1 MSVSLK
7 IFIEIPT
14 WLGDAVMTT
23 PAIENIVKKYSDAK
37 LIIYG
42 SYVSTRLFVH
52 HPNVE
57 KILLDESK
65 QGGFRYLNLYRD
77 AKSVGKVDMAFSFR
91 KNFTTQYLLFFIGVK
106 ERFIYKR
113 FTKKEIHQV
122 ERYNNF
128 VHRSIG
134 SDAKAGK
141 LKIYGYSNGTS
152 SQAELGNQNFELPSS
167 QTEFGN
173 QSVALG
179 KNASKK
185 LLGLNPG
192 ATYGSAKRWYPEEF
206 AKVAT
211 ALSSEYDIIIFGGPN
226 EGEIAQDIENILIKN
241 GVSNY
246 KNLATKTSVPD
257 LFEGIASL
265 DLFVTNDS
273 GPMHLA
279 AAYQV
284 PTISI
289 FGPTRYK
296 ETSQWMNEKSILIRK
311 DLECSP
317 CMKRTCPLEHH
328 ECMKLI
334 TAQDVLDKIKEI
346 T

>member
-1 MSVSLK
+1 MK

-23 PAIENIVKKYSDAK
+23 PAIENIIKTYPDAK

-52 HPNVE
+52 HPNVI
-57 KILLDESK
+57 KIILDESK
-65 QGGFRYLNLYRD
+65 KSGFRYFNLYRD
-77 AKSVGKVDMAFSFR
+77 AKSVGQVDMAFSFR

-106 ERFIYKR
+106 KRYIYKR

-122 ERYNNF
+122 ERYNSFIN
-128 VHRSIG
+128 RSLG
-134 SDAKAGK
+134 VKLDAGK
-141 LKIYGYSNGTS
+141 LKIYGYDSK
-152 SQAELGNQNFELPSS
+152 
-167 QTEFGN
+167 
-173 QSVALG
+173 G
-179 KNASKK
+179 KDDAKS

-211 ALSSEYDIIIFGGPN
+211 ALSDTYNIVIFGGPN
-226 EGEIAQDIENILIKN
+226 EGEIAEDIEKILISN
-241 GVSNY
+241 GVKNY
-246 KNLATKTSVPD
+246 TNLATKTSVEE
-257 LFEGIASL
+257 LFETIASL

-279 AAYQV
+279 AAFGV

-296 ETSQWMNEKSILIRK
+296 ETSQWMNPKSILLRK
-311 DLECSP
+311 ELECSP
-317 CMKRTCPLEHH
+317 CMKRVCPLKHH

-334 TAQDVLDKIKEI
+334 TADDVLDKIKDMTVKENS
-346 T
+346 